1 MFALWPPDYGDRARR
16 CARDG
21 MNAGEIARELGV
33 PRSTVRGWLSGRSR
47 PDGVDRRRIPRPE
60 FDTLPGA
67 SYAYLLGVYLGDG
80 YIAELERTCALR
92 VFCDSRYP
100 RIIREITRAI
110 RAILPAYSVAVKK
123 DPVQNV
129 TRLITNYR
137 WWPVLFPQHGP
148 GRKHEREIS
157 LESWQREITERHPES
172 LIRGLIHS
180 DGCRVVATI
189 RKGKKRYRYSRLLLC
204 QPIRGHQGDL
214 LRPPRSPRNLLD
226 KVEPERHSGRAA
238 RGRRGPRRVRGRK
251 R

>member
-1 MFALWPPDYGDRARR
+1 MFALWQPDYGDRARR

-33 PRSTVRGWLSGRSR
+33 PRSTVRGWLSGTSR

-67 SYAYLLGVYLGDG
+67 SYAYLLGVYPGDG

-100 RIIREITRAI
+100 RIIREITG
-110 RAILPAYSVAVKK
+110 AILPAYSVAVKK

-189 RKGKKRYRYSRLLLC
+189 RKGKKRYRYSRYYFANRSADIKEIFCDHL
-204 QPIRGHQGDL
+204 DL
-214 LRPPRSPRNLLD
+214 LEISWTRSSQKDIQVARREAVEALD
-226 KVEPERHSGRAA
+226 GFV
-238 RGRRGPRRVRGRK
+238 GRK